1 MAKGRFLV
9 LKNDKD
15 TETVLVVGEP
25 ESRQV
30 KGDFGPKTEFLFP
43 IIHDGELKVY
53 ASNKRNYPDL
63 CEHRDK
69 FETHSVKITRRG
81 KKGAQSTIYLFD
93 VAPDTP
99 EEKAAREGVVDAD
112 VVQMFEDLIVPF

>member
-1 MAKGRFLV
+1 MAKGRFLT

-15 TETVLVVGEP
+15 AATVLIVGEP

-30 KGDFGPKTEFLFP
+30 KGDFGLKTEFLFP

-53 ASNKRNYPDL
+53 AANKRSYPEL
-63 CEHRDK
+63 VEHRDK
-69 FETHSVKITRRG
+69 FLNHSVTITRRG

-93 VAPDTP
+93 VKPDTDLDT
-99 EEKAAREGVVDAD
+99 KARQEVCNAD